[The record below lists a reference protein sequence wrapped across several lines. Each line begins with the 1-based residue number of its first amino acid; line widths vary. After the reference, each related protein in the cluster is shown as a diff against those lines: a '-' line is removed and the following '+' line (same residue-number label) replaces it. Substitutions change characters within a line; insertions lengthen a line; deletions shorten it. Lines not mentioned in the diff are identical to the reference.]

1 MINPT
6 IFRKYDI
13 RGIVN
18 KDFTAEESA
27 LIAHG
32 IWKYAKEQNI
42 QLRTIVVGR
51 DARVHSAE
59 IFKNITTALKS
70 LGVTIIDIGI
80 VTTPIL
86 YFTIHTTPDAHGIMI
101 TASHNPGEY
110 NGFKIC
116 FNKKS
121 LHGPAIERLK
131 ELTPQT
137 LPQHHGEY
145 NGTTLTYDALSRY
158 IDGLALDF
166 EYLSNKKMHIIFD
179 CNHGPAA
186 LVIPKLIEKL
196 KWKNCSAIHTT
207 LDGTFPHQKP
217 DPTVEKNGIILK
229 EHLSKQTAPTI
240 GIGFDGDADRM
251 SARDESGALVSGDIL
266 LALMSKNVLAHFP
279 NARIVF
285 DIKSSSALSK
295 MIINNGGT
303 PIMSPT
309 GHSNIK
315 VTMAQHKALL
325 GGELS
330 GHFFFADKSYGYDDG
345 IYAAMRLIELLDE
358 TENSLQHELKQIP
371 ESTCSPEFRIPC
383 AEEEKE
389 KIITS
394 MNSFFKDAEN
404 TKLSAIDG
412 IRIENEFGWG
422 LVRPSNTEPV
432 ISLRFEGTNIES
444 LNIIKKD
451 VYGVL
456 EKHLSKEVLLELC

>member
-51 DARVHSAE
+51 DARVHSSE
-59 IFKNITTALKS
+59 IFKNITNALKS

-80 VTTPIL
+80 VTTPIM
-86 YFTIHTTPDAHGIMI
+86 YFTIHTTPYAQGIMI

-137 LPQHHGEY
+137 LPQHHGDHT
-145 NGTTLTYDALSRY
+145 GTTLTYDALSRY

-166 EYLSNKKMHIIFD
+166 EYLSNKKIHIIFD

-229 EHLSKQTAPTI
+229 EHLSKQTIPTI

-266 LALMSKNVLAHFP
+266 LALMSKNILAHFP

-295 MIINNGGT
+295 MIIKHGGT

-315 VTMAQHKALL
+315 ITMAQHKALL

-358 TENSLQHELKQIP
+358 TENSLEHELKQIP

-389 KIITS
+389 KIIIS

-432 ISLRFEGTNIES
+432 ISLRFEGTSTEN

-451 VYGVL
+451 VYCVL